1 MTTPRPLPAIEAT
14 RRGDDR
20 YPEALNDL
28 RRPPQVLW
36 SIGDWEVLQ
45 PPVIAI
51 VGTRAATPYG
61 VRVTRELAG
70 ALARAGACIISGMA
84 LGVDAVAHR
93 AALDAGGRTV
103 AVLGTGVDIA
113 YPKAHRAL
121 YRDIAERGLLLSEL
135 DVGAHSHRGSFPER
149 NRIIAAL
156 ALATIVVEA
165 GAKSGALITAN
176 HAEFLDRTVGAV
188 PGPIDSPQSVG
199 TNTLIRDAAA
209 TPVTSIADALAIARL
224 SPPALG
230 GTAPDDPMERI
241 VWQVLRRG
249 PLDVDSLC
257 SAAALPAQ
265 DCLAAV
271 SALEMRGVLECELT
285 GEIRLR

>member
-1 MTTPRPLPAIEAT
+1 MRRPLPAIEAT
-14 RRGDDR
+14 RPGDDR
-20 YPEALNDL
+20 WPEAFSEL
-28 RRPPQVLW
+28 RRPPKLLW
-36 SIGDWEVLQ
+36 SIGDWSALQ
-45 PPVIAI
+45 PPVIAV

-61 VRVTRELAG
+61 ERVTREIAG

-84 LGVDAVAHR
+84 LGIDGVAHR

-103 AVLGTGVDIA
+103 AVLGTGVDVA

-121 YRDIAERGLLLSEL
+121 HAEIAEHGLLLSEL
-135 DVGAHSHRGSFPER
+135 DVGAYSHRGSFPER

-165 GAKSGALITAN
+165 GAKSGALITAS
-176 HAEFLDRTVGAV
+176 HAEFLGRTVAAV
-188 PGPIDSPQSVG
+188 PGPIDSPRSVG
-199 TNTLIRDAAA
+199 TNTLIRDAAI
-209 TPVTSIADALAIARL
+209 PVTSIADALAIAGL

-230 GTAPDDPMERI
+230 GTTPDDPMERI

-249 PLDVDSLC
+249 PLDMDSLC
-257 SAAALPAQ
+257 AAAALPAQ
-265 DCLAAV
+265 DCLVAV
-271 SALEMRGVLECELT
+271 SALEIRGVLECELT